1 VEHWYDDQTNDQEG
15 ADMARSL
22 TFPTAS
28 HAPTANLAGS
38 LRVVGIGG
46 SRRPGSSTERVVS
59 AVLAKL
65 ESHGACTMLYGGE
78 SLLFPHYEPGAPLTK
93 AAADYLAAV
102 RSADAVVLGSPGY
115 HGGISGLVKN
125 AVDYLEELRDD
136 AVPYLDGKAVGCV
149 STAYGWQAA
158 VSTLTS
164 LRQTVHALRGW
175 PTPYGIA
182 MNVASGLYSID
193 GRFTDARAGQAV
205 GIMAGQIVRFA
216 AAFRD
221 APVPSTPGL
230 RACPAP

>member
-1 VEHWYDDQTNDQEG
+1 
-15 ADMARSL
+15 MARSL
-22 TFPTAS
+22 AFPQARHAS
-28 HAPTANLAGS
+28 TANLADP
-38 LRVVGIGG
+38 LLVVGIGG
-46 SRRPGSSTERVVS
+46 SRRPGSSTEQVIS
-59 AVLAKL
+59 AVLAEL
-65 ESHGACTMLYGGE
+65 EGRGARTKLYGGE
-78 SLLFPHYEPGAPLTK
+78 SLLFPHYEPGAPLTT

-102 RSADAVVLGSPGY
+102 RAADAIVLGSPGY

-149 STAYGWQAA
+149 TTAYGWQAA
-158 VSTLTS
+158 VSTLS
-164 LRQTVHALRGW
+164 ALRQTVHALRGW

-205 GIMAGQIVRFA
+205 GIMAGQILRFVS
-216 AAFRD
+216 AFRD
-221 APVPSTPGL
+221 APAPSAPEL